1 MGSSDDSLIDEQ
13 RSPVL
18 NGRSRKAILDKDG
31 HRPHLQS
38 RVALPCSYGQGF
50 SQRESKQRLRRDIE
64 LLSLGHDLDS
74 SGCSAANASTDR
86 RALAA
91 SGNQSNQSSDARSR
105 SHTRR
110 GLLTPSFG
118 HFLIL
123 GGVHQL
129 VRQYLQ
135 GKLLEK
141 MISKTFALA
150 TIGVND
156 GRDLEIE
163 LNDREVQ
170 MLSLVGS
177 TGSTLSVVDLL
188 WP

>member
-1 MGSSDDSLIDEQ
+1 
-13 RSPVL
+13 
-18 NGRSRKAILDKDG
+18 
-31 HRPHLQS
+31 
-38 RVALPCSYGQGF
+38 
-50 SQRESKQRLRRDIE
+50 
-64 LLSLGHDLDS
+64 
-74 SGCSAANASTDR
+74 
-86 RALAA
+86 
-91 SGNQSNQSSDARSR
+91 
-105 SHTRR
+105 
-110 GLLTPSFG
+110 
-118 HFLIL
+118 
-123 GGVHQL
+123 
-129 VRQYLQ
+129 
-135 GKLLEK
+135 